1 MKQFGR
7 SLLNPTLAAAR
18 RNFSVG
24 ALLGSPPKS
33 AQQGFKD
40 DAAERDSAMRLAF
53 RDAKAR
59 SDNRPAREAPAK
71 ARRRDGHA

>member
-24 ALLGSPPKS
+24 TLLESPPKL
-33 AQQGFKD
+33 ARQVKD
-40 DAAERDSAMRLAF
+40 DAADRDSAMRQAF
-53 RDAKAR
+53 REAKAR
-59 SDNRPAREAPAK
+59 SNGRPARDAAAK
-71 ARRRDGHA
+71 TRRSDSRA

>member
-24 ALLGSPPKS
+24 ALLESPPKS
-33 AQQGFKD
+33 ARQEFKD
-40 DAAERDSAMRLAF
+40 DATVRDSAMRQAF
-53 RDAKAR
+53 REAAAKA
-59 SDNRPAREAPAK
+59 S
-71 ARRRDGHA
+71 RRDGHA